1 MLQIIGRT
9 RSDAC
14 REEMFYAFVFWG
26 ECRRGVKT
34 ERDDSTINHIAQE
47 KEELS
52 LTIPFLSFPV
62 VAVSHRL
69 PKKKKKNRSTFCSLR
84 AECFVSIH
92 GRAFGFSRSRHN
104 KAAYERVLFFPLR
117 TTKGVTN
124 RLLF

>member
-69 PKKKKKNRSTFCSLR
+69 PKKKKPQYVLFPPGRMLCKHPWKSLR
-84 AECFVSIH
+84 
-92 GRAFGFSRSRHN
+92 
-104 KAAYERVLFFPLR
+104 L
-117 TTKGVTN
+117 
-124 RLLF
+124 